1 MQNETLIALYVLML
15 FFDYREGFI
24 LRSGKYEAGALSF
37 AWHAVGWFNRLF
49 IFIMVM
55 IITDRDM
62 FHAVMAVII
71 LWPLFNVACNIGLN
85 KPKWWRF
92 WDFGTTQ
99 MMSGAI
105 KELINWLKNG
115 TKRND

>member
-15 FFDYREGFI
+15 FFDYLEGFI
-24 LRSGKYEAGALSF
+24 LRSGKYEADALSF

-49 IFIMVM
+49 IFIMVI
-55 IITDRDM
+55 IITDSNIY
-62 FHAVMAVII
+62 HAVAAVII

-85 KPKWWRF
+85 KAKWWRF

-99 MMSGAI
+99 MMSGMI
-105 KELINWLKNG
+105 KDLLTWI
-115 TKRND
+115 KRKK